1 MNNVVAMNNFDNL
14 IQEFKKLKMS
24 IIEFEQL
31 VADQISDINSKVHEY
46 SELLEEKF
54 CQPQCDDFDADDDID
69 EDSEQEKYVL
79 NFVNGRELKN
89 LVWNKI
95 LPVNTTKTMYFGD
108 FVSTLLTFNPIV
120 IRIPVSVTPIVSS
133 HDRFVRKGDI
143 PLKGNY
149 IYGSVCGVPIIVDNK
164 LKDTILMENG
174 NEEVISVTIKK

>member
-1 MNNVVAMNNFDNL
+1 MNDFDYL
-14 IQEFKKLKMS
+14 IQEFKKVKMS
-24 IIEFEQL
+24 IVEFEQL
-31 VADQISDINSKVHEY
+31 VAEQISDINSKVHEY

-54 CQPQCDDFDADDDID
+54 CQPQCDDFDADDDFD
-69 EDSEQEKYVL
+69 EDLEQEKYVL
-79 NFVNGRELKN
+79 NFVNGREVKN
-89 LVWNKI
+89 LVWNKS
-95 LPVNTTKTMYFGD
+95 LPVSTTKTKYFGD

-120 IRIPVSVTPIVSS
+120 IRIPVSVAPIVSF

-174 NEEVISVTIKK
+174 NEEVVSVTVRD

>member
-1 MNNVVAMNNFDNL
+1 MNDFDYL
-14 IQEFKKLKMS
+14 LQEFKKVKMS
-24 IIEFEQL
+24 IVEFEQL
-31 VADQISDINSKVHEY
+31 VVEQISDINSKVHEY

-54 CQPQCDDFDADDDID
+54 CQLQCDDFVADDDFD
-69 EDSEQEKYVL
+69 EDLEQEKYVL
-79 NFVNGRELKN
+79 NFVNGREVKN
-89 LVWNKI
+89 LVWTKS
-95 LPVNTTKTMYFGD
+95 LPVNTTKIKYFGD

-120 IRIPVSVTPIVSS
+120 IRIPVSVTPIVSF

-174 NEEVISVTIKK
+174 NEEVISVTVRD